1 MRRVLIVLTFL
12 ALAPLTA
19 VRAETVAETVTRQ
32 LQAQGYT
39 SVDSSYT
46 WLGRLRIFARQGDLR
61 REIVINPNTGE
72 ILRDLEQVVPRYA
85 SDQPRER
92 SDTAGQTTL
101 GVTADGRDIGGAVS
115 VPEIMDPGTTV
126 ADGPIDTGV
135 GE

>member
-1 MRRVLIVLTFL
+1 MPNRGG
-12 ALAPLTA
+12 A
-19 VRAETVAETVTRQ
+19 VTRQ

-85 SDQPRER
+85 SDQRRAQRHCGSRRPSALQRMGGI
-92 SDTAGQTTL
+92 SAG
-101 GVTADGRDIGGAVS
+101 R
-115 VPEIMDPGTTV
+115 
-126 ADGPIDTGV
+126 
-135 GE
+135 